1 MKRRVTKMRLHK
13 LIKTSKDIKQV
24 LEQVLAHPGWY
35 LETEEQ
41 KKLNKATLEALY
53 NKVKGGL
60 V

>member
-1 MKRRVTKMRLHK
+1 MRLHK